1 MFYSQKLKLQNPTL
15 GTYCCVSSGFE
26 PGEWYRAQ
34 NIDTHEGEQ
43 EVTFLMV
50 DVGEIKK
57 IALNRVRILKVCLV
71 EIIIMSVVL
80 FILLL

>member
-1 MFYSQKLKLQNPTL
+1 LFYSQKLKLQNPTL
-15 GTYCCVSSGFE
+15 GTFCCVSSGIE

-34 NIDTHEGEQ
+34 IIDMHEGEQ
-43 EVTFLMV
+43 EVTVLMV

-71 EIIIMSVVL
+71 KMNICL
-80 FILLL
+80 